1 MIDILFYLFE
11 NYLPDACPEPAALAK
26 KLMAAGFED
35 DDISEAIDWL
45 AGFNDATNA
54 PAELSS
60 PTLATSMRIYSDSE
74 LARLPADC
82 RGFISFLEQADAI
95 DATARELVLERALS
109 LSDEEIP
116 LAKLKGIV
124 LMVVWRQQLP
134 LDALILE
141 ELLEDDD
148 ADEDAAEP
156 GSDGARPL
164 FH

>member
-11 NYLPDACPEPAALAK
+11 HYLPDACPEPAALAR

-35 DDISEAIDWL
+35 DDISEAMDWL
-45 AGFNDATNA
+45 AGFADAE
-54 PAELSS
+54 PAQAA
-60 PTLATSMRIYSDSE
+60 LAASTATRFYHEAEM
-74 LARLPADC
+74 ARLPAEC
-82 RGFISFLEQADAI
+82 RGFLAFLEQAEAI
-95 DATARELVLERALS
+95 DATTRELILERVLA

-141 ELLEDDD
+141 ELLEDDYGFD
-148 ADEDAAEP
+148 DVGDLGDEP
-156 GSDGARPL
+156 ARPL

>member
-11 NYLPDACPEPAALAK
+11 HYLPDACPEPAALAR

-35 DDISEAIDWL
+35 DDISEAMDWL
-45 AGFNDATNA
+45 AGFADAEPA
-54 PAELSS
+54 PAA
-60 PTLATSMRIYSDSE
+60 LAASTATRLYHEAEM
-74 LARLPADC
+74 ARLPAEC
-82 RGFISFLEQADAI
+82 RGFISFLEQAEAI
-95 DATARELVLERALS
+95 DATTRELILERALA

-141 ELLEDDD
+141 ELLEDDY
-148 ADEDAAEP
+148 ADEDIGDLGDAP
-156 GSDGARPL
+156 TRTP

>member
-11 NYLPDACPEPAALAK
+11 HYLPDACPEPAALAK

-35 DDISEAIDWL
+35 DAISEAIDWL
-45 AGFNDATNA
+45 AGFNDAATA
-54 PAELSS
+54 PVALSS
-60 PTLATSMRIYSDSE
+60 PTLAGSMRFYHEAE
-74 LARLPADC
+74 LARLPAEC
-82 RGFISFLEQADAI
+82 RGFLSFLEQAEAI
-95 DATARELVLERALS
+95 DATARELILERALA

-141 ELLEDDD
+141 ELLEDDYGFD
-148 ADEDAAEP
+148 DVGDLGDEP
-156 GSDGARPL
+156 SRPL

>member
-11 NYLPDACPEPAALAK
+11 HYLPDACPEPAALAR
-26 KLMAAGFED
+26 KLIAAGFENED
-35 DDISEAIDWL
+35 VSQALDWL
-45 AGFNDATNA
+45 AGFNDAEPA
-54 PAELSS
+54 PTA
-60 PTLATSMRIYSDSE
+60 LAASKAQRFYHDSE
-74 LARLPADC
+74 AARLPAEC

-95 DATARELVLERALS
+95 DAAARELILERALA
-109 LSDEEIP
+109 LPDEEIP

-141 ELLEDDD
+141 ELLEDDY
-148 ADEDAAEP
+148 ADDDAAET
-156 GSDGARPL
+156 GGESGRPQ

>member
-11 NYLPDACPEPAALAK
+11 HYLPDACPEPAALAR

-35 DDISEAIDWL
+35 DDISEAMDWL
-45 AGFNDATNA
+45 AGFADAA
-54 PAELSS
+54 PA
-60 PTLATSMRIYSDSE
+60 PAALAASTATRLYHEAEI
-74 LARLPADC
+74 ARLPAEC
-82 RGFISFLEQADAI
+82 RGFIGFLEQADAI
-95 DATARELVLERALS
+95 DATTRELILERALA

-124 LMVVWRQQLP
+124 LMVVWRRQLP

-141 ELLEDDD
+141 ELLEDDY
-148 ADEDAAEP
+148 ADEDVGDP
-156 GSDGARPL
+156 GDPSARPL